1 MTLDATAQVRS
12 RISDRVRYGEE
23 THIADGLATTFKL
36 GQGAPFSTIS
46 AASAYVTAAA
56 GWSST
61 AATFNGDMGTV
72 TLASALAP
80 NVALYANY
88 QWSVFSQDEIAQF
101 LTDGG
106 SVAGAAL
113 QAVKA
118 LMFDG
123 LRRSR
128 WMAPDGTQY
137 DDTAAMA
144 LLQKLYDDLHAELRE
159 SPEGGLQSWTQEQQN
174 YWGEYNA

>member
-1 MTLDATAQVRS
+1 MPLDVTAQVRS
-12 RISDRVRYGEE
+12 RISDRLRFGQE
-23 THIADGLATTFKL
+23 TQAGDGLATTFKL
-36 GQGAPFSTIS
+36 GQGAPASTVS

-61 AATFNGDMGTV
+61 GATFNADIGTV
-72 TLASALAP
+72 TFATALGA
-80 NVALYANY
+80 NVQWQANY
-88 QWSVFSQDEIAQF
+88 QWSVFSQDEITQF

-123 LRRSR
+123 LRRAR
-128 WMAPDGTQY
+128 WAAPDGTQY
-137 DDTAAMA
+137 DDTAAMV
-144 LLQKLYDDLHAELRE
+144 LLQKLYDDIWAELRE
-159 SPEGGLQSWTQEQQN
+159 GPAGGVESWSQEQKN
-174 YWGEYNA
+174 WPGEYHA